1 MRRLVPLLIVVAL
14 AGCGGGSA
22 RNGASTSSQQQQQQ
36 KSASV
41 YPDDP
46 QLLARAATPTQRQ
59 DLERLWRDTQAVRTA
74 AAATHGRS
82 LKGGA
87 RVRRATSR
95 FIEDLDASQI
105 DNLSKN
111 RAIDHAAA
119 AVAVV
124 CDQCFQQLEAIRPI
138 PAIAH

>member
-1 MRRLVPLLIVVAL
+1 MPLLIAVAL
-14 AGCGGGSA
+14 AGCGGGA
-22 RNGASTSSQQQQQQ
+22 TRNGASSSQQQQQQ

-46 QLLARAATPTQRQ
+46 QLLARATTPTQRQ

-82 LKGGA
+82 LKGGK

-105 DNLSKN
+105 DDLSKN